1 MFATLFAVLLSLLTP
16 LRFGPPAHAAVG
28 AEEPA
33 PPPPNAP
40 GEDAAGAGTANR
52 PLRDGLYVGF

>member
-1 MFATLFAVLLSLLTP
+1 MFATLFAVLFSLFAP
-16 LRFGPPAHAAVG
+16 LRFGPPVQAAVA

-40 GEDAAGAGTANR
+40 GEDASGAGSAKR

>member
-1 MFATLFAVLLSLLTP
+1 MFATIFAVLFSLLAP
-16 LRFGPPAHAAVG
+16 LRFGPAEHAAVG

-33 PPPPNAP
+33 PPPPSAP
-40 GEDAAGAGTANR
+40 GEDAAGAGKAQR